1 MDARR
6 RIGLVAVAC
15 VVLVSACGGD
25 DGARSAAPTTVVA
38 TRPPDAAACPD
49 SMPAVRD
56 VAYAPDDPRQ
66 RLDVYPASHGCPAPV
81 VVWVHGGGWQRGD
94 KRNQMTDKVRLWNR
108 AGYTVVSVDYRLTDP
123 AAATP
128 VRFPAH
134 AQDVAAAVA
143 WVHDHIG
150 AYGGDPDRLAVLG
163 HSAGAQLAATV
174 ATDPAHLGA
183 HGLGLD
189 ALRCA
194 GALDT
199 EGYDVAAMAERG
211 NAIYRAAFG
220 DDPATWTDASPI
232 AHVAA
237 GTGIP
242 RFLVVERGAP
252 RRRRAADA
260 FVTRLRDAGVAVT
273 VIDAG
278 SLTHAQVNS
287 EIGREGD
294 TVVTP
299 PLEQFLA
306 GCFAATS

>member
-1 MDARR
+1 
-6 RIGLVAVAC
+6 
-15 VVLVSACGGD
+15 
-25 DGARSAAPTTVVA
+25 
-38 TRPPDAAACPD
+38 
-49 SMPAVRD
+49 
-56 VAYAPDDPRQ
+56 
-66 RLDVYPASHGCPAPV
+66 

-94 KRNQMTDKVRLWNR
+94 KRNQMRDKVRLWNR

-123 AAATP
+123 AVSTP
-128 VRFPAH
+128 VRFPTH
-134 AQDVAAAVA
+134 AQDAAAAVA

-150 AYGGDPDRLAVLG
+150 AYGGDPERLAILG

-174 ATDPAHLGA
+174 ATDPAHLA
-183 HGLGLD
+183 ARGLRLD

-199 EGYDVAAMAERG
+199 EGYDVAAMAGRG
-211 NAIYRAAFG
+211 NPIYRAAFG

-237 GTGIP
+237 RTGIP
-242 RFLVVERGAP
+242 RFLVVERGTP

-260 FVTRLRDAGVAVT
+260 FVTRLRDAGVAVS
-273 VIDAG
+273 VVDAG

-287 EIGREGD
+287 EIGRAGD

-299 PLEQFLA
+299 PLAQFLA
-306 GCFAATS
+306 ECFGPTP